1 VPEIPLPPK
10 VRAILYVIASIAVPV
25 YSIFQVSYAN
35 QESGQPLWL
44 SIIGVVVG
52 LLGAVAGV
60 TAVSHVPT
68 TPDA

>member
-1 VPEIPLPPK
+1 
-10 VRAILYVIASIAVPV
+10 VPV